1 VDKLFKIEEGAILAG
16 VVTGIKPY
24 GIFVNIEDEHSGL
37 IHISEISNKYV
48 SDTSKYAKVGDV
60 ILVRVVGISKD
71 GRLNLSI
78 KNLKYRVKKY
88 KNRIDNP
95 KIPET
100 PNAFNALRE
109 QLPIWIERKR

>member
-1 VDKLFKIEEGAILAG
+1 MDNLFKIEEGAILAG

-24 GIFVNIEDEHSGL
+24 GIFVNIEDDYSGL

-48 SDTSKYAKVGDV
+48 RDTSKYAKIGDV
-60 ILVRVVGISKD
+60 ILVKIVGISKD

-88 KNRIDNP
+88 RNHIDDP
-95 KIPET
+95 QIPET
-100 PNAFNALRE
+100 PNAFNALKE
-109 QLPIWIERKR
+109 QLPIWVKRMR

>member
-1 VDKLFKIEEGAILAG
+1 MFKIDNGEILAG

-24 GIFVNIEDEHSGL
+24 GIFVSIEDEYSGL

-60 ILVRVVGISKD
+60 ILVRVVGIGND

-88 KNRIDNP
+88 KNRLNNP
-95 KIPET
+95 RIPET
-100 PNAFNALRE
+100 PNAFNALKE
-109 QLPIWIERKR
+109 QLPIWIKRKR